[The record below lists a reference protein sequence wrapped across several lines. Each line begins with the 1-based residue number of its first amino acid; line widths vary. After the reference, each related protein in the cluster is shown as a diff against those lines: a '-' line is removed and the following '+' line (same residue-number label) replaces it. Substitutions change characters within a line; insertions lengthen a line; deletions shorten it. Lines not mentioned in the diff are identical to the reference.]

1 MCLLKSVQLQLNN
14 NAFYIPFTGL
24 NMAQSENAI
33 DMIIVL
39 GSHTNGEGSSSD
51 MMKSRVDQ
59 AAQIYTSLKEQ
70 NIECRVIMT
79 GYQRPEQVMG
89 TCNSWCTFHDEVM
102 KSCNIREALP
112 GGVPCRPSKF

>member
-1 MCLLKSVQLQLNN
+1 VLLKSAKVALPLVNLHTMLSSVHVSCKVCPILQLNN

-39 GSHTNGEGSSSD
+39 GSHTSGEGSPSD

-89 TCNSWCTFHDEVM
+89 SCNS
-102 KSCNIREALP
+102 
-112 GGVPCRPSKF
+112 